1 MKDRFVVFSS
11 SGETNFC
18 VEDAGQAI
26 DTVLEAYREDAICID
41 EIDGLSLSF
50 NDWRFN
56 LRRSNTEPLVRLN
69 IETKRGEDRHSDQVD
84 VITEFLGETKGS
96 RLR

>member
-1 MKDRFVVFSS
+1 MKNRFVVFSS

-41 EIDGLSLSF
+41 ETDGLSLCF

-56 LRRSNTEPLVRLN
+56 LRRSNSEPLVRLN
-69 IETKRGEDRHSDQVD
+69 IETKRGEDRHYDQVD
-84 VITEFLGETKGS
+84 VITELLEGTKG
-96 RLR
+96 